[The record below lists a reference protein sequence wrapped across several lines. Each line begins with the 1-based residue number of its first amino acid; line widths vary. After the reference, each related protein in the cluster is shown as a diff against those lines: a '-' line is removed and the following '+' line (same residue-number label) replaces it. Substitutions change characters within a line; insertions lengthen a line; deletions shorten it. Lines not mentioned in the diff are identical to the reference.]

1 MKLIADGF
9 GNALLSLGFGTKDK
23 SRNFQFNIRD
33 RFDYYTL
40 DYLYAQLG
48 IVKKIVN
55 IISDD
60 MIREGIDF
68 ISDNS
73 DKFISLYKKLKV
85 WENISKALKMSL
97 LHGGSACVLLIND
110 GREYNEP
117 IDFSNIKSIDGI
129 ATLDMHYLQPKNG
142 YKAFQPIDIWN
153 VGLKDTIQEI
163 HSDRIL
169 YFDGEDCGERLRAS
183 NNGHGESYV
192 WCIWEAIE
200 NYYISHNTA
209 PNLLIQLSQGVYK
222 IKGLNTTFATKN
234 TEAQS
239 KLENRMSI
247 INAMRSINN
256 MMCVDSE
263 EDFNIIQTNLSNVDK
278 VINQSERRLCADAD
292 IPHSRLL
299 QESAGASLGES
310 GNSQKRD
317 HYDNIK
323 GLQER
328 KLKPNLEKLNKILA
342 FYLKES
348 EPIFEFNSLWQLS
361 ELDKAKVKETMSKVD
376 DTYNKMGLS
385 SEDILKSR
393 FGDRKYSINTVWS
406 GKIENNNNNMNNTIK
421 KEPVNVGGSNV

>member
-73 DKFISLYKKLKV
+73 DKFIEIYKQLDIIKHI
-85 WENISKALKMSL
+85 NKALKYSI

-129 ATLDMHYLQPKNG
+129 VTLDMHYLQPKNG
-142 YKAFQPIDIWN
+142 YKAFEPIDIWN

-183 NNGHGESYV
+183 NNGHGESFI
-192 WCIWEAIE
+192 WCVWEAIE

-234 TEAQS
+234 AEAQN

-256 MMCVDSE
+256 MMCIDSE

-278 VINQSERRLCADAD
+278 VINQSERRLCADVD

-310 GNSQKRD
+310 GNNQKRD

-328 KLKPNLEKLNKILA
+328 KLRPNLEKLNKILA
-342 FYLKES
+342 FLMKTDI
-348 EPIFEFNSLWQLS
+348 PNFEFNSLWQLS
-361 ELDKAKVKETMSKVD
+361 ELDKAKVQETMSKVD

-406 GKIENNNNNMNNTIK
+406 GKIENNNNMNNTSK